1 MISGFIATNQYFN
14 NEQILQLFFH
24 SNTLDK
30 IDIVISML
38 KKYLTF
44 LKGFDQLGS
53 MAQQNIKQKKMQEIY
68 DEMQKIAKYQTQYM
82 NPKKSESVMD
92 KLKQKMEDNI
102 DVKNVNHLEYQS
114 KFNEELKKYS

>member
-30 IDIVISML
+30 IDIMISML

-53 MAQQNIKQKKMQEIY
+53 MAQQNIK
-68 DEMQKIAKYQTQYM
+68 
-82 NPKKSESVMD
+82 
-92 KLKQKMEDNI
+92 
-102 DVKNVNHLEYQS
+102 
-114 KFNEELKKYS
+114 